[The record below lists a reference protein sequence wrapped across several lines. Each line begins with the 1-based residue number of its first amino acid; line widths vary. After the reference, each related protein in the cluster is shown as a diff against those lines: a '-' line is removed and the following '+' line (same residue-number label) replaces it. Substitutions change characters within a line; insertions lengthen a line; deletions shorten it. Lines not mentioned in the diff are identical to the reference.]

1 MVILA
6 IVALQACAFWVGGW
20 CSGIGV
26 GGWCSGIVQ
35 GLVAPIDDEKH
46 VI

>member
-1 MVILA
+1 LA
-6 IVALQACAFWVGGW
+6 IVALQARAFWVGGW